1 MIDIL
6 NLRRGATV
14 ALAVA
19 AIFGNYGQTR
29 AAVIITTTNSPM
41 TENFDAFAGSNAT
54 IPANFTRTPDGASGT
69 LSNIDRGL
77 FNPATQAYTNNNGL
91 YALYFSATNDSSDRA
106 YGLKR
111 QPNATPDVLAWSF
124 MNQTGADITD
134 FNVSWDVEQ
143 YTFGNRATMID
154 LDYNPNGAGATQAGI
169 VGTTLTAA
177 SVGGGSG
184 ANLASPTITSRSVSI
199 TLATPVANGQ
209 SIDFRW
215 STKSDQLGTGANAHI
230 GIDNLSVTALV
241 PEPCTILMGAWVCAI
256 SGLSRG
262 VRRRGRRVF
271 SAHGTG
277 HTEEAFE
284 SYLTQ

>member
-1 MIDIL
+1 MSERMT
-6 NLRRGATV
+6 LRLCSIFSV
-14 ALAVA
+14 AVA
-19 AIFGNYGQTR
+19 ANLGFREAR
-29 AAVIITTTNSPM
+29 AATIITTTNSPM

-69 LSNIDRGL
+69 LTNFDRG
-77 FNPATQAYTNNNGL
+77 TYDSSGAYSNLNGL
-91 YALYFSATNDSSDRA
+91 YALFYSPSSTTDRA

-111 QPNATPDVLAWSF
+111 QPNATPDILAWSF
-124 MNQTGADITD
+124 VNQTGADITN

-143 YTFGNRATMID
+143 YTFGNRATTID
-154 LDYNPNGAGATQAGI
+154 LDYNPNGAGVTQAGI
-169 VGTTLTAA
+169 VGTTLTTA

-184 ANLASPTITSRSVSI
+184 ANLPSPTITSRSVSI
-199 TLATPVANGQ
+199 ALATPLADGQ

-215 STKSDQLGTGANAHI
+215 LTKSDQTGTGANAHI

-241 PEPCTILMGAWVCAI
+241 PEPCTIWLGVWVCAI

-262 VRRRGRRVF
+262 LSRRRASF
-271 SAHGTG
+271 CFAHG
-277 HTEEAFE
+277 ERQDEAAFA